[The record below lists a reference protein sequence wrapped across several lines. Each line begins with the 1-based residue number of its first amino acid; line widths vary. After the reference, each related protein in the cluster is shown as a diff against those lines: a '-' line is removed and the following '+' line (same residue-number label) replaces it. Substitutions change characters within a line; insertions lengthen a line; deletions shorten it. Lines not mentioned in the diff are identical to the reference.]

1 MRHTAHGPRPFAESP
16 ERQVLTVADSNNGIG
31 SGTLVLSFITGIA
44 AGVAAILLYN
54 AQKGEQQQKIQ
65 DQDEQLF
72 I

>member
-1 MRHTAHGPRPFAESP
+1 M
-16 ERQVLTVADSNNGIG
+16 ADSNNGIG

-44 AGVAAILLYN
+44 AGVAAVLLYN
-54 AQKGEQQQKIQ
+54 AQQGKQQQAPQ